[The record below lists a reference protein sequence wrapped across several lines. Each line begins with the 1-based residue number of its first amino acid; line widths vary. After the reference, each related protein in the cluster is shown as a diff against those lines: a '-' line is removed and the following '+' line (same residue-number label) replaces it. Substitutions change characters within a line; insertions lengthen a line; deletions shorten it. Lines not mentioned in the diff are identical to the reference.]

1 MNAKPTSRLESAD
14 GAIASYV
21 FTQLQLTTD
30 GQRVPTDVEVEF
42 EFQFVRTDKGLAL
55 SQIKSSE
62 IPAEILASALPVVA
76 NSAEMAQQ
84 ACHFSINPFS
94 TSVMLE
100 IDNDMLALLPARS
113 TLTSWL
119 GSPVE
124 STGNIGDLVY
134 EFQLQG
140 EQAGSEIARIN
151 MDYDSVGNRPLAIEA
166 SFARYSASIDVPE
179 GTLWMRLY

>member
-1 MNAKPTSRLESAD
+1 MT
-14 GAIASYV
+14 
-21 FTQLQLTTD
+21 
-30 GQRVPTDVEVEF
+30 
-42 EFQFVRTDKGLAL
+42 
-55 SQIKSSE
+55 
-62 IPAEILASALPVVA
+62 
-76 NSAEMAQQ
+76 QQ
-84 ACHFSINPFS
+84 ACHFSINPFT

-124 STGNIGDLVY
+124 STGNIGDLIY

-140 EQAGSEIARIN
+140 EYADSGIARID
-151 MDYDSVGNRPLAIEA
+151 MDYDPASNQPLAIEA

-179 GTLWMRLY
+179 GTLLMRLF